1 MWNDQWTVLSVSPS
15 IICHS
20 LLHPVSSSS
29 SSPLTSDL
37 WRLLP
42 SSHREDEQVSASQE
56 LDCIKFFSFS
66 LIDGYISLVMDTAA
80 QRRWGFSPAHF
91 SFLHIL
97 LKPRCEW
104 FFFSADVQVPGRA
117 ALHQLLRGAVEDGS
131 HRRAAAGLWWG
142 SLCLFAFEDFLSRLI
157 NMDVI
162 GQWNESRPFECQI
175 IALSTLILDI
185 FSFLGCCFFCII
197 SFFLLQH

>member
-1 MWNDQWTVLSVSPS
+1 MWNDQWTVLFISPS

-29 SSPLTSDL
+29 KSKILLLLFFFFFLIAFDLWPLRLLLSSP
-37 WRLLP
+37 
-42 SSHREDEQVSASQE
+42 REDEQVSASQE

-80 QRRWGFSPAHF
+80 QRQWGFSPAHF
-91 SFLHIL
+91 SVLHIL
-97 LKPRCEW
+97 LNPMCEW
-104 FFFSADVQVPGRA
+104 FFFSVDVQVPGRA

-142 SLCLFAFEDFLSRLI
+142 SLCLCFLRLI
-157 NMDVI
+157 
-162 GQWNESRPFECQI
+162 
-175 IALSTLILDI
+175 
-185 FSFLGCCFFCII
+185 
-197 SFFLLQH
+197 